1 MPLVNSAGLRILLL
15 LCVAISHNQAMA
27 ETVRMLIQSA
37 AVAGFRHHQAPTLF
51 DQLRPGDTLILKRE
65 PDNPYDRHAI
75 QVLWQGQLL
84 GYVPRR
90 NNQALAWALDQNPQ
104 LSDPQLSDPQLS
116 DPQLSDQHN
125 AERNFHR
132 NFQISARIS
141 ALHARARPRGR
152 IEFDV
157 FLE

>member
-51 DQLRPGDTLILKRE
+51 DQLRPGDMLILKRE

-90 NNQALAWALDQNPQ
+90 NNQALAWAMDQNPQ
-104 LSDPQLSDPQLS
+104 ISDPQIR
-116 DPQLSDQHN
+116 DQHN

>member
-1 MPLVNSAGLRILLL
+1 MPLANSAGLRILLIW
-15 LCVAISHNQAMA
+15 CAAIGHNQAMA

-51 DQLRPGDTLILKRE
+51 DQLSPGDTLTLRRE
-65 PDNPYDRHAI
+65 PDNPYDPRAI

-90 NNQALAWALDQNPQ
+90 NNQALAWAMDQNPQ
-104 LSDPQLSDPQLS
+104 LSEPQLS
-116 DPQLSDQHN
+116 DPQLSDQRN
-125 AERNFHR
+125 AERNLHR

>member
-1 MPLVNSAGLRILLL
+1 M
-15 LCVAISHNQAMA
+15 SHTDAMA

-37 AVAGFRHHQAPTLF
+37 AVAGFRHHRAPALF
-51 DQLRPGDTLILKRE
+51 DQLRPGDALTLKRE
-65 PDNPYDRHAI
+65 PDNPHDRHAI

-84 GYVPRR
+84 GYVPRQ
-90 NNQALAWALDQNPQ
+90 NNQALAWALDQTPQ
-104 LSDPQLSDPQLS
+104 FSE
-116 DPQLSDQHN
+116 QHKP
-125 AERNFHR
+125 ERNFHR
-132 NFQISARIS
+132 NFEISARIS

>member
-1 MPLVNSAGLRILLL
+1 MPLANSAGLRTLLL
-15 LCVAISHNQAMA
+15 LCVAVSHNQAMA

-90 NNQALAWALDQNPQ
+90 NNQALAWAMDQNPQ
-104 LSDPQLSDPQLS
+104 LRDPQLR
-116 DPQLSDQHN
+116 DQHN
-125 AERNFHR
+125 AERNLHR

-141 ALHARARPRGR
+141 ALHARAKPRGR

>member
-1 MPLVNSAGLRILLL
+1 MPLANSAGLRILLL
-15 LCVAISHNQAMA
+15 LCVAVSHNQAMA

-90 NNQALAWALDQNPQ
+90 NNQALAWALDQNR
-104 LSDPQLSDPQLS
+104 QLS

>member
-1 MPLVNSAGLRILLL
+1 MPLANSAGLRILLL

-104 LSDPQLSDPQLS
+104 LI
-116 DPQLSDQHN
+116 DQHN
-125 AERNFHR
+125 AER

>member
-1 MPLVNSAGLRILLL
+1 MLLANSAGLRILLI
-15 LCVAISHNQAMA
+15 LCGCMSHTDAMA

-37 AVAGFRHHQAPTLF
+37 AVAGFRHHRAPALF
-51 DQLRPGDTLILKRE
+51 DQLRPGDALTLKRE
-65 PDNPYDRHAI
+65 PDNPHDRHAI

-84 GYVPRR
+84 GYVPRQ
-90 NNQALAWALDQNPQ
+90 NNQALAWALDQTPQ
-104 LSDPQLSDPQLS
+104 FSDPQFSDPQFS
-116 DPQLSDQHN
+116 EQHKP
-125 AERNFHR
+125 ERNFHR
-132 NFQISARIS
+132 NFEISARIS

>member
-51 DQLRPGDTLILKRE
+51 DQLRPGDTLTLRRE
-65 PDNPYDRHAI
+65 PDNPFDRHAI

-104 LSDPQLSDPQLS
+104 IGDPQLS

-125 AERNFHR
+125 AERNLHR

-141 ALHARARPRGR
+141 ALHARAKPRGR

>member
-1 MPLVNSAGLRILLL
+1 MPLANSAGLRILLIW
-15 LCVAISHNQAMA
+15 CAAIGHNQAMA

-51 DQLRPGDTLILKRE
+51 DQLRPGDTLTLRRE
-65 PDNPYDRHAI
+65 PDNPFDRHAI

-104 LSDPQLSDPQLS
+104 IG
-116 DPQLSDQHN
+116 DPQLSDQRN
-125 AERNFHR
+125 AERNLHR

>member
-1 MPLVNSAGLRILLL
+1 MPLANSAGLRILLL
-15 LCVAISHNQAMA
+15 WCVAISHNQAMA

-90 NNQALAWALDQNPQ
+90 NNQALAWALDQNLQ
-104 LSDPQLSDPQLS
+104 LI
-116 DPQLSDQHN
+116 DQHN

>member
-15 LCVAISHNQAMA
+15 WCVAISHNQAMA

-51 DQLRPGDTLILKRE
+51 DQLRPGDMLILKRE

-90 NNQALAWALDQNPQ
+90 NNQALAWAMDQNPQ
-104 LSDPQLSDPQLS
+104 LSDPQLSDPQIR
-116 DPQLSDQHN
+116 DQHN
-125 AERNFHR
+125 AERNLHR

>member
-1 MPLVNSAGLRILLL
+1 MPLANSADLRILLL
-15 LCVAISHNQAMA
+15 LCVAVSHNQAMA

-104 LSDPQLSDPQLS
+104 LI
-116 DPQLSDQHN
+116 DQHN
-125 AERNFHR
+125 AER

>member
-1 MPLVNSAGLRILLL
+1 MPLANSAGLRILLL
-15 LCVAISHNQAMA
+15 LCVAVSHNQAMA

-104 LSDPQLSDPQLS
+104 LSD
-116 DPQLSDQHN
+116 QHN

>member
-1 MPLVNSAGLRILLL
+1 MPLANSAGLRILLL
-15 LCVAISHNQAMA
+15 LCVAVSHNQAMA

-104 LSDPQLSDPQLS
+104 LSD
-116 DPQLSDQHN
+116 QHN
-125 AERNFHR
+125 AERNLHR

>member
-1 MPLVNSAGLRILLL
+1 MPLANSAGLRILLL

-90 NNQALAWALDQNPQ
+90 NNQALAWALDQNLQ
-104 LSDPQLSDPQLS
+104 LI
-116 DPQLSDQHN
+116 DQHN

>member
-1 MPLVNSAGLRILLL
+1 MFCLAM
-15 LCVAISHNQAMA
+15 SHSHAMA
-27 ETVRMLIQSA
+27 QNVRMLIQSA
-37 AVAGFRHHQAPTLF
+37 AVAGFRYHQAPALF
-51 DQLRPGDTLILKRE
+51 EQLRPGDALTLKRE
-65 PDNPYDRHAI
+65 QDNPYDRQAI

-84 GYVPRR
+84 GYVPRS

-104 LSDPQLSDPQLS
+104 RTDQLIDPLNTDRHFRL
-116 DPQLSDQHN
+116 
-125 AERNFHR
+125 
-132 NFQISARIS
+132 SARIS

>member
-1 MPLVNSAGLRILLL
+1 MPLANSAGLRILLL
-15 LCVAISHNQAMA
+15 LCVAVSHNQAMA

-90 NNQALAWALDQNPQ
+90 NNQALAWALDQNLQ
-104 LSDPQLSDPQLS
+104 LI
-116 DPQLSDQHN
+116 DQHN

>member
-1 MPLVNSAGLRILLL
+1 MPLANSAGLRILLIW
-15 LCVAISHNQAMA
+15 CAAIGHNQAMA

-51 DQLRPGDTLILKRE
+51 DQLRPGDTLTLRRE
-65 PDNPYDRHAI
+65 PDNPFDRHAI

-104 LSDPQLSDPQLS
+104 LSDPQLR
-116 DPQLSDQHN
+116 DQHN
-125 AERNFHR
+125 AERNLHR

-141 ALHARARPRGR
+141 ALHARAKPRGR

>member
-1 MPLVNSAGLRILLL
+1 MPLANSAGLRILLIW
-15 LCVAISHNQAMA
+15 CAAIGHNQAMA

-51 DQLRPGDTLILKRE
+51 DQLRPGDMLILKRE

-90 NNQALAWALDQNPQ
+90 NNQALAWAMDQNPQ
-104 LSDPQLSDPQLS
+104 LSD
-116 DPQLSDQHN
+116 QHN
-125 AERNFHR
+125 VERNLHR

>member
-1 MPLVNSAGLRILLL
+1 MPLANSAGLRILLIW
-15 LCVAISHNQAMA
+15 CAAIGHNQATA

-51 DQLRPGDTLILKRE
+51 DQLRPGDTLTLRRE

-90 NNQALAWALDQNPQ
+90 NNQALAWAMDQNPQ
-104 LSDPQLSDPQLS
+104 LSDQR
-116 DPQLSDQHN
+116 N
-125 AERNFHR
+125 AERNLHR